1 MRVVLALLLSSAAI
15 LLAACGTMTADREPS
30 TLPAGQ
36 AAPAQVPNTTS
47 DVRETR
53 SAATAGEIL
62 VRGGSHRSVSA
73 RVHRDPGASGCNKA
87 MPQGLKAGG
96 TTVRQLTSGGL
107 KRSYRLHIPPSATMT
122 TKIPLVLNFHG
133 RTGTAADQE
142 AYSGLLPVSDRET
155 FLLVSPEGTGTPTG
169 WSAGATPAN
178 SVDDIKFINDLLDTL
193 QKELCVDGGRVY
205 AAGFSNGAFMASRAA
220 CELPDRIT
228 ATAAG
233 GGPASPQRGGGVPV
247 PVIAFHGTADEVV
260 PINGGLV
267 RAWQYAGAYDAF
279 KRWAQNN
286 DCIEPSDGV
295 GIGGDAVRLAGGDC
309 LAPTELVVVNGAG
322 HVWPGSPALPK
333 QIATPVAA
341 PELIWAFL
349 SRQRI
354 ES

>member
-1 MRVVLALLLSSAAI
+1 MLALLCGAAV
-15 LLAACGTMTADREPS
+15 LLAACGPMAAGREPS
-30 TLPAGQ
+30 SLPAGI
-36 AAPAQVPNTTS
+36 AEPAQVPNTAS

-53 SAATAGEIL
+53 PAATAGEIL
-62 VRGGSHRSVSA
+62 VRGGSHRSVTA
-73 RVHRDPGASGCNKA
+73 RTQRDPGATGCNKA
-87 MPQGLKAGG
+87 MPSGLKAGG

-107 KRSYRLHIPPSATMT
+107 KRSYRLHIPPSATMS
-122 TKIPLVLNFHG
+122 KPAPIVLNFHG

-142 AYSGLLPVSDRET
+142 AYSGLLPIADRES

-178 SVDDIKFINDLLDTL
+178 SVDDIKFVTDLLDTL
-193 QKELCVDGGRVY
+193 QKELCIDGARVY
-205 AAGFSNGAFMASRAA
+205 AIGFSNGAFMASRAA

-228 ATAAG
+228 AIAAVG
-233 GGPASPQRGGGVPV
+233 GLDYPQKGCGVPV

-260 PINGGLV
+260 PISGGTV
-267 RAWQYAGAYDAF
+267 RAWQYAGAYEAF
-279 KRWAQNN
+279 KHWAQNN

-295 GIGGDAVRLAGGDC
+295 GIGGDAVSLAGGDC
-309 LAPTELVVVNGAG
+309 LAATELVVVNGAG

-333 QIATPVAA
+333 QVATAVPG

-354 ES
+354 GS